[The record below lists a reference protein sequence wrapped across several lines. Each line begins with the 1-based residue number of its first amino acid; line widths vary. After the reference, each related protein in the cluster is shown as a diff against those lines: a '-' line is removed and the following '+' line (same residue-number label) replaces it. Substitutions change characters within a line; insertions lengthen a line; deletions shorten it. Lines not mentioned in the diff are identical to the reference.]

1 MVTRAETS
9 LGSPKHISRFIR
21 SKAGKTY
28 DEIAAEDNI
37 SVEQV
42 KKSIRTVEFKQGF
55 HTNEYLNAELIG
67 MILKASPPALSAL
80 IEALKAGKN
89 REATNEQGE
98 KFTVFEPDHDT
109 RLKALSEFQK
119 IAVAAQPKAGHQTNV
134 KVGVGVGVGVTQA
147 SGSYVGMEDRMR
159 ELRQRM
165 KDQPVLPG
173 VVIQTASLKTID
185 AEEEEEGGDDE

>member
-185 AEEEEEGGDDE
+185 AEVEDEADDE

>member
-55 HTNEYLNAELIG
+55 QTNEYLNAELIG

-185 AEEEEEGGDDE
+185 AEVEDEADDE